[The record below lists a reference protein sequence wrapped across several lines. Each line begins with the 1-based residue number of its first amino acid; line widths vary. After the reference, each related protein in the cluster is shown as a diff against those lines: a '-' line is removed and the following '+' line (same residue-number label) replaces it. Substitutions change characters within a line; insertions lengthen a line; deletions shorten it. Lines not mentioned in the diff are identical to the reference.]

1 MRIALVTGDHLRH
14 RYLRKSLGV
23 DYEIHWIQEE
33 RENFIPEPPEDCSDQ
48 IKKLFKIHFEK
59 REKSENQ
66 FFKDD
71 SFENFEND
79 YKLEGKHF
87 NQNLHKIIKNIKPDI
102 IISYGCNKIHND
114 TLKIAK
120 YYCWNIHG
128 GLSPWYRGTITH
140 FWPSYFLEPQFT
152 GMTIHNTTAEIDGG
166 GIIHQTSCDIFGGD
180 GIHDHAC
187 RNVKY
192 LCDNL
197 AMILNSLINMKK
209 VEAINQKTTG
219 KIWTNEMWNP
229 NHLKLV
235 YELFDDK
242 INQYCI
248 DNGLLDRKPKIY
260 SIL

>member
-140 FWPSYFLEPQFT
+140 FGPP
-152 GMTIHNTTAEIDGG
+152 
-166 GIIHQTSCDIFGGD
+166 IF
-180 GIHDHAC
+180 
-187 RNVKY
+187 
-192 LCDNL
+192 
-197 AMILNSLINMKK
+197 
-209 VEAINQKTTG
+209 
-219 KIWTNEMWNP
+219 
-229 NHLKLV
+229 
-235 YELFDDK
+235 
-242 INQYCI
+242 
-248 DNGLLDRKPKIY
+248 
-260 SIL
+260 